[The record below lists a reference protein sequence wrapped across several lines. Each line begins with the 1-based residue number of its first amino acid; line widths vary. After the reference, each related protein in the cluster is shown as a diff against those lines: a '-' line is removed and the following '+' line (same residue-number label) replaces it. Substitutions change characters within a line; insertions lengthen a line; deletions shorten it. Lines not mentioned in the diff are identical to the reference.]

1 MFYNKLAFCREGKVS
16 IIGLVL
22 NAVTLIVSVSIVIV
36 FRIIDRD
43 NRSLDKLKRYAAS
56 LQEEIDGIVDKSV
69 RELKNTALDLEVNAR
84 AGRELLND
92 VSQEDARLNGLHDRI
107 GELEESVRNSETA
120 MDRLAALTQSVEENM
135 RNLRQ
140 ESDFVTSV
148 AKKVKE
154 IDDRSRKI
162 EVVLGE
168 MLTEFETK
176 ASESLE
182 RVAGDVRSG
191 FEEDKKEY
199 SRILEDLKDSAERD
213 WTSYVENEKEELAQS
228 MGEIRSF
235 VESLEEKGR
244 TISENAIS
252 EMTSGADGV
261 MASFRMQCDE
271 QVRQEQEKAAGVRAS
286 LDHVLED
293 LSAQVEN
300 VKFAH
305 HESMDQIRKEKEQME
320 ELFGQLR
327 GKSAELNDRTA
338 AQMNEH
344 SRRAVQAFKEEC
356 ELLKKENQDQAARM
370 KESFR
375 ETLSTVSAQ
384 LDSVKGTHEAALNQ
398 LQTEKAQMLA
408 LVARQRE
415 KLEEKIKKEIA
426 SVLSGVKEKTDTY
439 TAIFDAKVSDAKSRI
454 EKDLSVLQE
463 KQKRDLA
470 AVLSQME
477 SAGQS
482 VDKRLERFKVQAE
495 DVETRYQRNIQM
507 AVDRSLKLEDDIF
520 ENLRRDIESRAG
532 KSEKEMESYLASL
545 FGKIEATN
553 SEILRHFGEMRSEVE
568 LKKEESKRE
577 LEQLKLSISG
587 ALHEADTSN
596 REKLTKM
603 LTETE
608 SSRQRLKED
617 LDNFIAQVSSD
628 MDSFEKRISG
638 ELTRSETRLVE
649 NTEKLD
655 RISAEIDSSGSRMI
669 GDAEQKFRLSLS
681 SLSEDLE
688 SKIEGLNRLFEEHKT
703 HFDYKV
709 SQIDSV
715 EADIARYMAEA
726 AVSMEKLKQRTDEVI
741 DRFAAEAEER
751 RNEEWLKTEEGYNK
765 IHATLDSIGKE
776 IESVKTAA
784 YESTSKQM
792 SVYEDQFFADLRER
806 TDALNL
812 KVIEWQQQ
820 AGKDMEQMLADSR
833 RHQAEAE
840 QERRTSIAEG
850 LKKIEEQTDQEFVHL
865 NNRIQALQEKIS
877 FDALHNE
884 KEIEDF
890 KILIRKN
897 IEGIQNEAQSAFEV
911 EFSKYDMSVTA
922 KLGEHQKNL
931 EETVETAKNKLEEN
945 ISDLMKRFETS
956 HSDLKVMHSNVIQ
969 QMKNTEADL
978 KAKYAD
984 LKTSVSEN
992 VNIIKDTFAA
1002 QKEGVIEKSKREIDD
1017 LSKAVLI
1024 VGQDIEKLV
1033 ADLRQKSDNALVEL
1047 NKKYEEFYAEF
1058 NYKTD
1063 TLLNE
1068 LDYKTR
1074 DFRQSSADTREKI
1087 EAVQQKLHNDVE
1099 EGRKNLSFRLDEIT
1113 KRIRDFEAQTKLFE
1127 RADIMKKKLTE
1138 DIASLRNEIDQLVIK
1153 KKEFKDID
1161 MTLAKVKAIEADITG
1176 KLGQLQ
1182 ANKRTVDD
1190 LEKDFK
1196 RLRDTSAEINSR
1208 IDKVTSSNDVVMEMQ
1223 ARLRQLD
1230 DLEKQV
1236 EDQYSRLEKKEHVL
1250 NHATTGIDK
1259 NFEEMQELE
1268 TRIKN
1273 FEGTFNDFL
1282 GKLASAS
1289 KRIDVLSNNK
1299 ERADFAVDKLMDLD
1313 SMLGDIDAKIES
1325 TAKARQWLADIESRL
1340 VQLNNSA
1347 VKNLATLKELT
1358 DLSSGDGKGK
1368 IDQTDLVLKLAQQ
1381 GWSAGDIAK
1390 KLNIG
1395 VGEVQ
1400 LIIEMNLNK

>member
-1 MFYNKLAFCREGKVS
+1 MIYNGEVYYWEGNVS

-22 NAVTLIVSVSIVIV
+22 NAVTLIISVSVVMI
-36 FRIIDRD
+36 FRMIDRD

-56 LQEEIDGIVDKSV
+56 LQDEIDGIVDKSV
-69 RELKNTALDLEVNAR
+69 QELKNTALDLEVNAR
-84 AGRELLND
+84 AGRELLSD
-92 VSQEDARLNGLHDRI
+92 VSREDTRLNDIQNRIDGL
-107 GELEESVRNSETA
+107 ENSVRTSETA
-120 MDRLAALTQSVEENM
+120 MDQLASLTQSVEENM

-140 ESDFVTSV
+140 ESDFVTAV

-154 IDDRSRKI
+154 IDDRSRKLQ
-162 EVVLGE
+162 EALGE
-168 MLTEFETK
+168 IVTDFETK
-176 ASESLE
+176 AASALDRVSEN
-182 RVAGDVRSG
+182 VRAD

-199 SRILEDLKDSAERD
+199 HTLLEDMKESAERD
-213 WTSYVENEKEELAQS
+213 WSSYVESEKEELAQS
-228 MGEIRSF
+228 MGEIRAF
-235 VESLEEKGR
+235 MDSLAEKGR
-244 TISENAIS
+244 KITESALS
-252 EMTSGADGV
+252 EMTSGADGILS
-261 MASFRMQCDE
+261 SFQTQCDD
-271 QVRQEQEKAAGVRAS
+271 VFRREQEKIVSVRS
-286 LDHVLED
+286 SIDHVLDD

-305 HESMDQIRKEKEQME
+305 RESMDQIQKEKEQME
-320 ELFGQLR
+320 EVFGRLR
-327 GKSAELNDRTA
+327 QKSAELNDQTVSL
-338 AQMNEH
+338 MKEN
-344 SRRAVQAFKEEC
+344 SRHTVQSCKEEC
-356 ELLKKENQDQAARM
+356 DALLKENQNQAALM

-375 ETLSTVSAQ
+375 ETLSTVAAQ
-384 LDSVKGTHEAALNQ
+384 LDSIKGTHAASLEQ
-398 LQTEKAQMLA
+398 LKTEKNQMLA
-408 LVARQRE
+408 LVSRQRE
-415 KLEEKIKKEIA
+415 KLEEKVKKEIA

-439 TAIFDAKVSDAKSRI
+439 TAIFDAKVTDAKSRI
-454 EKDLSVLQE
+454 EKDLSILQE

-470 AVLSQME
+470 AVLSQLE
-477 SAGQS
+477 AAGVS
-482 VDKRLERFKVQAE
+482 VDKRLERFKAQAE

-532 KSEKEMESYLASL
+532 KSEKELESYLSSL
-545 FGKIEATN
+545 FGKIETTN
-553 SEILRHFGEMRSEVE
+553 AEILRHFGEMRSEVE
-568 LKKEESKRE
+568 LKKEESKKE
-577 LEQLKLSISG
+577 LEQLKSAISG

-596 REKLTKM
+596 REKLTRM

-608 SSRQRLKED
+608 NSRQRLKED

-628 MDSFEKRISG
+628 MESFETRITG
-638 ELTRSETRLVE
+638 ELTQSENRLVE
-649 NTEKLD
+649 NTKKLD
-655 RISAEIDSSGSRMI
+655 HISAEIDSSGSRMI
-669 GDAEQKFRLSLS
+669 EDADARFKKALAALSA
-681 SLSEDLE
+681 DLE
-688 SKIEGLNRLFEEHKT
+688 TKVEGLNHLFEEHKA

-709 SQIDSV
+709 SQIDNV
-715 EADIARYMAEA
+715 EADLTRYMGEVS
-726 AVSMEKLKQRTDEVI
+726 VSMEKLKQRTDAVL
-741 DRFAAEAEER
+741 DGFAAEVDDR
-751 RNEEWLKTEEGYNK
+751 RNAEWQKTEEGYSK
-765 IHATLDSIGKE
+765 IHATIDGIGKE
-776 IESVKTAA
+776 IEAIKAAA
-784 YESTSKQM
+784 YESTGKQM
-792 SVYEDQFFADLRER
+792 SIYEDQFFADLRER
-806 TDALNL
+806 TDALNV

-820 AGKDMEQMLADSR
+820 AEKDMEQMLAESR

-840 QERRTSIAEG
+840 QERRASIAEG

-931 EETVETAKNKLEEN
+931 EETVETAKNKLEED

-1002 QKEGVIEKSKREIDD
+1002 QKDGVIEKSKREIDD
-1017 LSKAVLI
+1017 LSKAILI

-1127 RADIMKKKLTE
+1127 RADLMKKKLTE
-1138 DIASLRNEIDQLVIK
+1138 DIAALRNEIDQLVIK

-1161 MTLAKVKAIEADITG
+1161 TTLAKVKAIEADITG

-1250 NHATTGIDK
+1250 NHATVGIDK

-1273 FEGTFNDFL
+1273 FEASFNDFL
-1282 GKLASAS
+1282 GKLAAAS
-1289 KRIDVLSNNK
+1289 KRIDVLNTNK
-1299 ERADFAVDKLMDLD
+1299 ERADFAVDKLMGLD
-1313 SMLGDIDAKIES
+1313 SMLSDIDAKIES
-1325 TAKARQWLADIESRL
+1325 TNKARQWLADTESRL
-1340 VQLNNSA
+1340 VQLNNTA
-1347 VKNLATLKELT
+1347 AKNLATLKEVYEV
-1358 DLSSGDGKGK
+1358 SASEGKGK
-1368 IDQTDLVLKLAQQ
+1368 VDQTDLVLRLAQQ